1 MAIGLVRQAVFALLC
16 CAAGVTAVPA
26 QAQTRP
32 QQTHHFSIPA
42 QPADTA
48 IDAIGR
54 QGSLQI
60 VASRRVLAGKRTN
73 PVEGNLT
80 PREALDRLLDNTGL
94 QARQTGPQI
103 FIIVAAEM
111 RPRRA
116 PRLPDQ
122 PHKSDHPYRQLLPA
136 QSPVKTLDIQPIIV
150 TGSLVIAHDNR
161 SPTPVTT
168 MAVDDRLAI
177 RPGGLIE
184 GLDGLPSL
192 QGSIDL
198 TSNVNSGGY
207 NMLNLRGLGST
218 RGLILIDGRR
228 VGSTQTTGQ
237 VDVDVLPQILLRRVD
252 VVTGG
257 ASAAYGSD
265 AVSGVVNFI
274 TDTDFTG
281 LKVDMRSGISR
292 YGDDAKHGVGA
303 AWGRRFAQER
313 GHVELGY
320 EYSDNAGFER
330 SSRPFFSPWASLV
343 GSGTAA
349 SPYTLARGAT
359 LNSASFGGLINS
371 GALSGLQFAR
381 NGTLTAFDPG
391 TPTATSGVNIGG
403 DGAYFTGSSAG
414 AAQVANRAMA
424 RLDYRFNDRL
434 GAHVS
439 GIFSKFKQ
447 SYTLQNP
454 LFSAVSIGYDN
465 PYLANLQP
473 AYQAIV
479 AAQPAGSS
487 FQFSKLDAGL
497 PNYQITA
504 RETYLNL
511 DAGLN
516 GKLGGLDW
524 AADTYR
530 TESHQTQRNNNGIN
544 LAHFYAAINAVSD
557 GSGHAV
563 CQAALTNPTYANCVP
578 LNLFGVG
585 SEQAAAIAYIEQ
597 PLIST
602 QHFVT
607 TDANVSLR
615 GPIFALPAGTVK
627 MAVMGEWRRSSY
639 DVISN
644 ASPADAMDCQ
654 GIAFNCTGPL
664 ASLRYLGGAVAAL
677 APVSQTVIEQA
688 LEVEAPLLAYH
699 RFARVLT
706 LNGAVRHTH
715 YDTSGAAWTWKGGL
729 LWETG
734 HGLTLRMT
742 RSRDIRAPNLYDL
755 YSPQSVAVNNYTDLH
770 TNTSGLVAQVL
781 QGNPALKPEKADT
794 LTVGAVFAPRF
805 LPGFSLTVDYYNIRI
820 RQALVNIP
828 AFQPATQAACEASG
842 GISPFCAY
850 YIRPHGFADTSPAN
864 YPTLLISKTLNVAA
878 LSTQGLDIE
887 THYNTRLAG
896 RALSM
901 RGLVT
906 WQPTLRYDNS
916 TGNIVDVGGAADG
929 VGGLPPLPAV
939 RVTASM
945 NYALSSTLGV
955 TLQQRWRSALRQH
968 GNPDLVFAYGDV
980 PAIGY
985 TDLAL
990 RCTIDRHLEAN
1001 VSVQNV
1007 FNAWPPVYASAGGST
1022 QMNYLGG
1029 YAQGDDIEGRY
1040 VTLSLRLRF

>member
-1 MAIGLVRQAVFALLC
+1 M
-16 CAAGVTAVPA
+16 TAVRA
-26 QAQTRP
+26 EAQTRP
-32 QQTHHFSIPA
+32 SQMHHFSIPA

-54 QGSLQI
+54 QGGLQI
-60 VASRRVLAGKRTN
+60 VASRRLLADKRTN

-103 FIIVAAEM
+103 FVIVAAEIH
-111 RPRRA
+111 PRRA
-116 PRLPDQ
+116 PHAPGHPHGPD
-122 PHKSDHPYRQLLPA
+122 HAYRQAVRAELPI
-136 QSPVKTLDIQPIIV
+136 KKLDIQPIIV

-161 SPTPVTT
+161 SPTPIT
-168 MAVDDRLAI
+168 MMSVEDRLAI
-177 RPGGLIE
+177 RPGGVIE

-192 QGSIDL
+192 QGSIGL

-237 VDVDVLPQILLRRVD
+237 VDVDVLPQILLKRVD

-274 TDTDFTG
+274 TDTDFNG
-281 LKVDMRSGISR
+281 LKVDLRSGISR
-292 YGDDAKHGVGA
+292 YGDDAKRGVGA
-303 AWGRRFAQER
+303 AWGGRFAQQH

-320 EYSDNAGFER
+320 EYSDDAGFER

-359 LNSASFGGLINS
+359 LNAVSFGGLINS
-371 GALSGLQFAR
+371 GPLAGLQFAR
-381 NGTLTAFDPG
+381 NGTLTAFNPG
-391 TPTATSGVNIGG
+391 MPTATSGVSIGG
-403 DGAYFTGSSAG
+403 DGAYFTGSTAG
-414 AAQVANRAMA
+414 ASQVANRAMA

-434 GAHVS
+434 GGHVS

-454 LFSAVSIGYDN
+454 LFSTMSIAYDN
-465 PYLANLQP
+465 PYLASLQP

-479 AAQPAGSS
+479 AGQPAGSS
-487 FQFSKLDAGL
+487 FQFSKLDLGL
-497 PNYQITA
+497 PNFQITA
-504 RETYLNL
+504 RETYTNL

-516 GKLGGLDW
+516 GKLGALDW
-524 AADTYR
+524 VADAYR
-530 TESHQTQRNNNGIN
+530 TESTQTQRNNNGIN
-544 LAHFYAAINAVSD
+544 LAHFYAALNAVSD
-557 GSGHAV
+557 GNGHTV
-563 CQAALTNPTYANCVP
+563 CQAALINPAYANCAP
-578 LNLFGVG
+578 LNLFGAG
-585 SEQAAAIAYIEQ
+585 SEQSAATAYIEQ

-607 TDANVSLR
+607 QDANVSLR

-627 MAVMGEWRRSSY
+627 MAVVGEFRRSSY
-639 DVISN
+639 DVTSN
-644 ASPADAMDCQ
+644 ASPADPMDCN
-654 GIAFNCTGPL
+654 GIAFNCTSPL
-664 ASLRYLGGAVAAL
+664 ASLRYLGGAVASL
-677 APVSQTVIEQA
+677 APVFQTVTEQA
-688 LEVEAPLLAYH
+688 LEVEVPVLAYR

-715 YDTSGAAWTWKGGL
+715 YDTSGAAWTWKGGV
-729 LWETG
+729 LWESG

-755 YSPQSVAVNNYTDLH
+755 YSPQAVAVNNYTDLH
-770 TNTSGLVAQVL
+770 TNTSALVAQVQ

-794 LTVGAVFAPRF
+794 LTIGAVLAPHF
-805 LPGFSLTVDYYNIRI
+805 LPGFSLTLDYYNIRI
-820 RQALVNIP
+820 HQALVNI
-828 AFQPATQAACEASG
+828 AGFQPSTQVACETSG
-842 GISPFCAY
+842 GTSPFCAY
-850 YIRPHGFADTSPAN
+850 YIRPYGFANNSAAN
-864 YPTLLISKTLNVAA
+864 YPSLLISKTLNVAS
-878 LSTQGLDIE
+878 LSTEGMDFE
-887 THYNTRLAG
+887 AHYATRLAG
-896 RALSM
+896 RALAM
-901 RGLVT
+901 RALVT
-906 WQPTLRYDNS
+906 WQPTLRYDNGAGS
-916 TGNIVDVGGAADG
+916 IVDVGGAADG

-939 RVTASM
+939 RITASM
-945 NYALSSTLGV
+945 NLALSSALGLTV
-955 TLQQRWRSALRQH
+955 QERWRSPLRQH
-968 GNPDLVFAYGDV
+968 GNADLVFADGDV

-985 TDLAL
+985 TDLSL
-990 RCTIDRHLEAN
+990 RYSIDRHLEA
-1001 VSVQNV
+1001 SFSAQNL
-1007 FNAWPPVYASAGGST
+1007 FNAWPPTYASAGGST

-1040 VTLSLRLRF
+1040 MTLNLRLHF